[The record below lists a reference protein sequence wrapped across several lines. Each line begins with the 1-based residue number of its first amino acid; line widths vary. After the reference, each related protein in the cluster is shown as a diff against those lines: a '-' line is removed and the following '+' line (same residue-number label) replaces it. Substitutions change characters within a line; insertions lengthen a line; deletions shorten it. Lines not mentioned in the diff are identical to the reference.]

1 METKNLNYTAEEIG
15 ALLEKIENLPTIPSF
30 HEFSFDVYGL
40 NDSQSSGQI
49 QSIIEADS
57 GSWNNFLS
65 NCLKNVLKIK
75 CASSGTGGFYPCSR
89 RWQCDRLFQGHWL
102 WCCQSLDRCV
112 ELFPEEKNSNRLP
125 SYWRDPYHRS
135 LRQ

>member
-15 ALLEKIENLPTIPSF
+15 ALLEKIENLPTIPTF
-30 HEFSFDVYGL
+30 HEFSYDVYGL
-40 NDSQSSGQI
+40 NESQSSGQI

-75 CASSGTGGFYPCSR
+75 CASSGTGGFYPSLNVQCSAWSTTSATLEFLLGSTLYEITVQNDNGLYEVSR
-89 RWQCDRLFQGHWL
+89 TETKLA
-102 WCCQSLDRCV
+102 
-112 ELFPEEKNSNRLP
+112 
-125 SYWRDPYHRS
+125 
-135 LRQ
+135 

>member
-1 METKNLNYTAEEIG
+1 MEIKNLNYTAEEINN
-15 ALLEKIENLPTIPSF
+15 LLEKIENLPTIPSF

-75 CASSGTGGFYPCSR
+75 CASSGTGGFYPSLNVQCSAWSTTSATLEFLLGSTLYEIVIQQDGDIYEVSR
-89 RWQCDRLFQGHWL
+89 TETQLA
-102 WCCQSLDRCV
+102 
-112 ELFPEEKNSNRLP
+112 
-125 SYWRDPYHRS
+125 
-135 LRQ
+135 

>member
-1 METKNLNYTAEEIG
+1 MEIKNLNYTAEEIN
-15 ALLEKIENLPTIPSF
+15 ALLEKIENLPTIPTF
-30 HEFSFDVYGL
+30 HEFSYDVYGL

-75 CASSGTGGFYPCSR
+75 CASSGTGGFYPSLNVQCSDWSTTSATLEFLLGSTLYEIVIQQDGDIYEVSR
-89 RWQCDRLFQGHWL
+89 TETQLA
-102 WCCQSLDRCV
+102 
-112 ELFPEEKNSNRLP
+112 
-125 SYWRDPYHRS
+125 
-135 LRQ
+135 

>member
-1 METKNLNYTAEEIG
+1 MEIKNLNYTAEEINN
-15 ALLEKIENLPTIPSF
+15 LLEKIENLPTIPSF

-75 CASSGTGGFYPCSR
+75 CASSGTGGFYPSLNVQCSA
-89 RWQCDRLFQGHWL
+89 WSTTSATLEFLLGSTLYEIVIQQDGDI
-102 WCCQSLDRCV
+102 SLNIYNY
-112 ELFPEEKNSNRLP
+112 EIL
-125 SYWRDPYHRS
+125 
-135 LRQ
+135 

>member
-1 METKNLNYTAEEIG
+1 MEIKNLNYTAEEINT
-15 ALLEKIENLPTIPSF
+15 LLEKIENLPTIPSF

-75 CASSGTGGFYPCSR
+75 CASSGTGGFYPSLNVQCSAWSTTSATLEFLLGSTLYEIVIQQDGDIYEVSR
-89 RWQCDRLFQGHWL
+89 TETQLA
-102 WCCQSLDRCV
+102 
-112 ELFPEEKNSNRLP
+112 
-125 SYWRDPYHRS
+125 
-135 LRQ
+135 